1 MVTLRA
7 LVYSSCNSLLTVA
20 LVGGFQ
26 ESQGLYPAHPRRMRL
41 CVRPEILLDF
51 SAALTLSLVDEKVTQ
66 LLFSSVSFAFG
77 GVQNMQIAVVTRSI
91 QQAFSSLGY
100 LIS

>member
-1 MVTLRA
+1 
-7 LVYSSCNSLLTVA
+7 
-20 LVGGFQ
+20 
-26 ESQGLYPAHPRRMRL
+26 
-41 CVRPEILLDF
+41 VRPEILLDF